1 MKKSMLN
8 VLGLAGVVSFV
19 SYAVAVIF
27 SPLAYPG
34 YDWLSQAV
42 SDLSAASSPSLA
54 LWNSLT
60 AFYNVC
66 ETLCVTVVCLGIRG
80 KKNKLLRVGVYI
92 FAVMEWVS
100 AVGYRAFPL
109 SESGYAGAF
118 QDVMH
123 MIVTAVVVL
132 LSIASLTIIVIAW
145 AKDKS
150 CRSYGICALIA
161 LLMMLVGALGMKIVP
176 AAYFGVV
183 ERFSVF
189 AATGF
194 NAALGLHLFF
204 DDQAERSGKK
214 ENDINQKECIK
225 R

>member
-1 MKKSMLN
+1 MLN
-8 VLGLAGVVSFV
+8 ILGLAGVVSFV

-66 ETLCVTVVCLGIRG
+66 ETLCVTVVCLGIRS
-80 KKNKLLRVGVYI
+80 KKNKILRVGVYI

-109 SESGYAGAF
+109 SESGYACAF
-118 QDVMH
+118 QDIMH
-123 MIVTAVVVL
+123 MVITAVVVL
-132 LSIASLTIIVIAW
+132 LSIASLTIIVIAGT
-145 AKDKS
+145 KDKS
-150 CRSYGICALIA
+150 CRSYGICALVA
-161 LLMMLVGALGMKIVP
+161 LLMMLTGALGMKIVP
-176 AAYFGVV
+176 AAYFGIV

-194 NAALGLHLFF
+194 NAVLGLYLFF
-204 DDQAERSGKK
+204 DVPK
-214 ENDINQKECIK
+214 EENLQGVKQNEK
-225 R
+225 

>member
-8 VLGLAGVVSFV
+8 VFGLAGVVSFV

-42 SDLSAASSPSLA
+42 SDLSAASSPSLS

-60 AFYNVC
+60 ALYNVC

-123 MIVTAVVVL
+123 MIVTAVVVPR
-132 LSIASLTIIVIAW
+132 V
-145 AKDKS
+145 
-150 CRSYGICALIA
+150 LIA
-161 LLMMLVGALGMKIVP
+161 PVI
-176 AAYFGVV
+176 
-183 ERFSVF
+183 S
-189 AATGF
+189 
-194 NAALGLHLFF
+194 
-204 DDQAERSGKK
+204 
-214 ENDINQKECIK
+214 
-225 R
+225 

>member
-8 VLGLAGVVSFV
+8 VFGLAGVVSFV

-42 SDLSAASSPSLA
+42 SDLSAASSPSLS

-60 AFYNVC
+60 ALYNVC

-132 LSIASLTIIVIAW
+132 LSIASLTIIVIAG
-145 AKDKS
+145 AKTK
-150 CRSYGICALIA
+150 
-161 LLMMLVGALGMKIVP
+161 
-176 AAYFGVV
+176 AAARTEFARWL
-183 ERFSVF
+183 RF
-189 AATGF
+189 
-194 NAALGLHLFF
+194 
-204 DDQAERSGKK
+204 
-214 ENDINQKECIK
+214 
-225 R
+225 

>member
-8 VLGLAGVVSFV
+8 VFGLAGVVSFV

-27 SPLAYPG
+27 SPLAYPS

-42 SDLSAASSPSLA
+42 SDLSAASSPSLS

-60 AFYNVC
+60 ALYNVC

-132 LSIASLTIIVIAW
+132 LSIASLTIIVIAG

-150 CRSYGICALIA
+150 CRSYGICGLVA
-161 LLMMLVGALGMKIVP
+161 LLMMLTVALGMKIVP

-183 ERFSVF
+183 ERF
-189 AATGF
+189 

-204 DDQAERSGKK
+204 DDRAERFGKK
-214 ENDINQKECIK
+214 ENDINQKESIK
-225 R
+225 Q

>member
-8 VLGLAGVVSFV
+8 ILGLAGVVSFV

-66 ETLCVTVVCLGIRG
+66 ETLCVTVVCLGIRS

-118 QDVMH
+118 QDIMH
-123 MIVTAVVVL
+123 MVITAVVVL
-132 LSIASLTIIVIAW
+132 LSIASLTIIVIAGT
-145 AKDKS
+145 KDKS
-150 CRSYGICALIA
+150 CRSYGICALVA
-161 LLMMLVGALGMKIVP
+161 LLMMLTGALGMKIVP
-176 AAYFGVV
+176 AAYFGIV

-194 NAALGLHLFF
+194 NAVLGLHLFF
-204 DDQAERSGKK
+204 DAPK
-214 ENDINQKECIK
+214 EENLQGVKQNEK
-225 R
+225 

>member
-80 KKNKLLRVGVYI
+80 KKNKLLRVGVYV

-118 QDVMH
+118 QDIMH

-132 LSIASLTIIVIAW
+132 LSIASLTIIVIAR

-150 CRSYGICALIA
+150 CRSYGICALVA
-161 LLMMLVGALGMKIVP
+161 LLMMLTGALGMKIVP

-204 DDQAERSGKK
+204 DAPK
-214 ENDINQKECIK
+214 EENLQGVKQNEK
-225 R
+225 

>member
-1 MKKSMLN
+1 MLN
-8 VLGLAGVVSFV
+8 ILGLAGVVSFV

-66 ETLCVTVVCLGIRG
+66 ETLCVTVVCLGIRS

-109 SESGYAGAF
+109 SESGNAGAF
-118 QDVMH
+118 QDIMH
-123 MIVTAVVVL
+123 MVITAVVVL
-132 LSIASLTIIVIAW
+132 LSIASLTIIVIAGT
-145 AKDKS
+145 KDKS
-150 CRSYGICALIA
+150 CRSYGICALVA
-161 LLMMLVGALGMKIVP
+161 LLMMLTGALGMKIVP
-176 AAYFGVV
+176 AAYFGIV

-194 NAALGLHLFF
+194 NAVLGLHLFF
-204 DDQAERSGKK
+204 DAPK
-214 ENDINQKECIK
+214 EENLQGVKQNEK
-225 R
+225 

>member
-118 QDVMH
+118 QDIMH

-145 AKDKS
+145 AKDKR
-150 CRSYGICALIA
+150 CRSYGICALVA
-161 LLMMLVGALGMKIVP
+161 LLMMLTGALGMKIVP

-183 ERFSVF
+183 HNSSD
-189 AATGF
+189 
-194 NAALGLHLFF
+194 ALP
-204 DDQAERSGKK
+204 
-214 ENDINQKECIK
+214 QKPRYRGSTIPPH
-225 R
+225 RPSWA

>member
-8 VLGLAGVVSFV
+8 ILGLAGVVSFV

-66 ETLCVTVVCLGIRG
+66 ETLCVTVVCLGIRS
-80 KKNKLLRVGVYI
+80 KNNKILRVGVYI

-118 QDVMH
+118 QDTMH
-123 MIVTAVVVL
+123 MVVTAVVVL
-132 LSIASLTIIVIAW
+132 LSIASLTIIVIAGT
-145 AKDKS
+145 KDKS
-150 CRSYGICALIA
+150 CRSYGICALVA
-161 LLMMLVGALGMKIVP
+161 LLMMLTGALGMKIVP
-176 AAYFGVV
+176 AAYFGIV

-194 NAALGLHLFF
+194 KAVLGLHLFF
-204 DDQAERSGKK
+204 DAPK
-214 ENDINQKECIK
+214 EENLQGVKQNEK
-225 R
+225 

>member
-1 MKKSMLN
+1 MLN
-8 VLGLAGVVSFV
+8 ILGLAGVVSFV

-66 ETLCVTVVCLGIRG
+66 ETLCVTVVCLGIRS
-80 KKNKLLRVGVYI
+80 KKNKILRVGVYI

-118 QDVMH
+118 QDIMH
-123 MIVTAVVVL
+123 MVITAVVVL
-132 LSIASLTIIVIAW
+132 LSIASLTIIVIAGT
-145 AKDKS
+145 KDKS
-150 CRSYGICALIA
+150 CRSYGICALVA
-161 LLMMLVGALGMKIVP
+161 LLMMLTGALGMKIVP
-176 AAYFGVV
+176 AAYFGIV

-194 NAALGLHLFF
+194 NAVLGLNLFF
-204 DDQAERSGKK
+204 DAPK
-214 ENDINQKECIK
+214 EENLQGVKQNEK
-225 R
+225 